1 MDRRVLILIVIAG
14 IAIALLSAFANEI
27 GVGSQ
32 TDEFGWRQTVGV
44 VVGVLVA
51 LGGAVMLMRRPPPAA

>member
-1 MDRRVLILIVIAG
+1 MDRRVLILIVVAG

-27 GVGSQ
+27 GIGSQ
-32 TDEFGWRQTVGV
+32 TDEFGWKQTVGV

-51 LGGAVMLMRRPPPAA
+51 LGGAAMLVWQRPPEA